1 MRANMWIRLLML
13 TGIVLGLAA
22 CQPAATEEPVAEPPT
37 AEPAVVPTEPPAEP
51 TPEGSFLERAMSGE
65 FTGSTVSVFGKWTEA
80 EGENFVAA
88 LAPFEEATGIDV
100 LYEGSAEFETLI
112 TVRVEAGDAPDIA
125 GFPQPGL
132 MAEFVRQGA
141 IPDHTPF
148 FDMEQL
154 QSDYSEAWI
163 NLATV
168 DGQLSGVIYRANTKS
183 IVWYP
188 VEAFEAAGY
197 EIPETWDELI
207 ALSDRI
213 VEEQGVTPWCISME
227 HGGNTGWVATDWIED
242 ILLRTA
248 PPEVYDQWLAHEI
261 PFDSPE
267 VLRAAQIAEDI
278 FFNEDYVYGGTPGI
292 LTIWVGDTQ
301 TPMFEDPPQCWFHK
315 QAGWIP
321 DFWPEGTEPGVDSS
335 FFYFPPIDEEFG
347 RPVLGAGDVFSA
359 FNDRPETVALMQY
372 LASPEGAQVW
382 IERGGL
388 ISPNRRVPVEWYGT
402 YVDQAQAEILQNA
415 TTLRF
420 DASDLMP
427 AEVGAGTFW
436 SGMVDWV
443 SEEADIATV
452 LAEIEASW
460 PSE

>member
-1 MRANMWIRLLML
+1 
-13 TGIVLGLAA
+13 
-22 CQPAATEEPVAEPPT
+22 
-37 AEPAVVPTEPPAEP
+37 
-51 TPEGSFLERAMSGE
+51 
-65 FTGSTVSVFGKWTEA
+65 
-80 EGENFVAA
+80 
-88 LAPFEEATGIDV
+88 
-100 LYEGSAEFETLI
+100 
-112 TVRVEAGDAPDIA
+112 
-125 GFPQPGL
+125 
-132 MAEFVRQGA
+132 
-141 IPDHTPF
+141 
-148 FDMEQL
+148 MEQL
-154 QSDYSEAWI
+154 QADYSEAWI

-197 EIPETWDELI
+197 EIPETWDDLI

-267 VLRAAQIAEDI
+267 VLQAAQIAEDI
-278 FFNEDYVYGGTPGI
+278 FFNEDYVYGGTSGI

-372 LASPEGAQVW
+372 LASPEGARVW

-402 YVDQAQAEILQNA
+402 YVDRAQAEILQNA

-436 SGMVDWV
+436 AGMVDWV
-443 SEEADIATV
+443 SGDAELATV

-460 PSE
+460 PSD